1 MILLFL
7 ETRIG
12 RGLAVA
18 VACGVAF
25 LLFASHER
33 GIGSRSAI
41 TKIEKATSN
50 AVTLGTRAAR
60 KSGTDGVRK
69 LDPTTRN
76 D

>member
-18 VACGVAF
+18 VACGFAF
-25 LLFASHER
+25 VLFASHER

-41 TKIEKATSN
+41 TKIEKANTN